1 MTLWN
6 RIKNGRGRSRSSAP
20 EGQPDPTSW
29 RPSAEFVGR
38 LDVSSPRRPVPA
50 AAAEPAS
57 RQRIWPFVL
66 AGVAVVVAVVAFL
79 SVSAATAPARV
90 ISARDWQVIAKDPEA
105 HDGDRIVLFGEVT
118 QFDTALGPDRFR
130 ASVDA
135 VQHAYDEVPGYDTT
149 VVLSGSRSDLAGV
162 VEGDVFR
169 AEVTVEGTSDHRMML
184 GGDITLPALTVTEI
198 QVIGSA

>member
-6 RIKNGRGRSRSSAP
+6 RIKNGRGGSRSSAP
-20 EGQPDPTSW
+20 EEQPDPTSW

-38 LDVSSPRRPVPA
+38 LDVTSPRRPVPA
-50 AAAEPAS
+50 AASEPAS

-118 QFDTALGPDRFR
+118 QFDTALGADRFR

-135 VQHAYDEVPGYDTT
+135 VQHAYDESAGYDTT
-149 VVLSGSRSDLAGV
+149 AVLSGSRSDLAGV

-169 AEVTVEGTSDHRMML
+169 AEVTVEGTSDYRRML
-184 GGDITLPALTVTEI
+184 GGDITVPALTVTEI